1 MNKIIYTLVAFA
13 GILILANCS
22 PKIVKS
28 TTTENKK
35 SSSSTNAEVAETLFS
50 KLSNEEQMDIVKSI
64 HSTDEI
70 FNKGQTIY
78 QTNCGKCH
86 ELYKPDSRNIT
97 TWMKVMKR
105 MSKKASLTDEH
116 YKLVCIFLNVK
127 AKI

>member
-35 SSSSTNAEVAETLFS
+35 SSSSTNAEVVETLFS

-86 ELYKPDSRNIT
+86 ELYKPDSRNIA

>member
-1 MNKIIYTLVAFA
+1 MNKIIYSLVAFA

-22 PKIVKS
+22 PKTVKS

-35 SSSSTNAEVAETLFS
+35 SSSSTNAEVVETPFS
-50 KLSNEEQMDIVKSI
+50 KLSNEEQINVVKSI
-64 HSTDEI
+64 PATDDI
-70 FNKGQTIY
+70 FSEAQTIY

-86 ELYKPDSRNIT
+86 ELYKPDSRNIA

-116 YKLVCIFLNVK
+116 YKMVSVFLNVK
-127 AKI
+127 AKV